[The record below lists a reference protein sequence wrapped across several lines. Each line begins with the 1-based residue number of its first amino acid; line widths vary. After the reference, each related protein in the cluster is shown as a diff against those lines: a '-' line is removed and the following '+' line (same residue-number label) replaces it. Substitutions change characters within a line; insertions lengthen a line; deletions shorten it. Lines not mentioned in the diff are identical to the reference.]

1 MFLYYLSWFIQHW
14 HLQSTSVIL
23 RQGSVHMKARTWS
36 PKASFAEL
44 HYSSCNTALHTKPR
58 LCLFFFSKNNECL
71 WLSSPSVS
79 VSDTGNLKKKTK
91 NPFLFLCLCIS
102 TCAKRKHVWTLLCSL
117 LRSYLKHEVSS
128 FLLAIMVSYLRHLN
142 YLLIALFSVLEIFFV
157 GIFFFDG
164 GDFLLFYKV
173 AALKI
178 ITCGQEHFCPL
189 ILKGPLIIL

>member
-1 MFLYYLSWFIQHW
+1 
-14 HLQSTSVIL
+14 
-23 RQGSVHMKARTWS
+23 
-36 PKASFAEL
+36 
-44 HYSSCNTALHTKPR
+44 
-58 LCLFFFSKNNECL
+58 
-71 WLSSPSVS
+71 
-79 VSDTGNLKKKTK
+79 
-91 NPFLFLCLCIS
+91 
-102 TCAKRKHVWTLLCSL
+102 
-117 LRSYLKHEVSS
+117 
-128 FLLAIMVSYLRHLN
+128 MVSYLRHLN